1 MKIAIV
7 GGGAAGFFASI
18 SAKEHNTD
26 AKVVIFEKSNQV
38 LSKVKI
44 SGGGRCNL
52 TNGCDSI
59 AELCKAYPRGG
70 KGLKK
75 AFYLFNNKHTI
86 EWFQARGVPLVVQDD
101 LRVFPQSGIS
111 QSIIDCFLDEA
122 KRLEIEIKTG
132 KSVKA
137 IIPTNDKLG
146 IVFEHNVDRPEKF
159 DRVIVTTGGSP
170 QQSGLKWLEKLG
182 HKIENPVPS
191 LFSFNMPVEVI
202 TELMGVS
209 VEKAMLRIQG
219 TKLISDGPLL
229 VTHWGMSGPAI
240 LKLSSFGARIL
251 HEMDYKF
258 NIQVN
263 WANEQNAEMV
273 LLLLNDIV
281 KEHSHKSLSNFRPYN
296 LPGRLWTYLL
306 EKIDLSDSKTW
317 KEIGKKGMNRLV
329 NVLTNDTYTV
339 YGKSTFKD
347 EFVTCGG
354 VSLESVNMTT
364 MESKV
369 VKNLYFA
376 GEILDI
382 DAITGGFNFQAAWTT
397 GWIAGREC
405 TML

>member
-26 AKVVIFEKSNQV
+26 AEVVIFEKSQKL
-38 LSKVKI
+38 LSKVLV
-44 SGGGRCNL
+44 SGGGRCNV

-59 AELCKAYPRGG
+59 SELCSAYPRGG
-70 KGLKK
+70 KSLKK
-75 AFYLFNNKHTI
+75 AFHVFNNNHAI
-86 EWFQARGVPLVVQDD
+86 AWFESRGVPLVIQDD
-101 LRVFPQSGIS
+101 LRVFPQSGSS
-111 QSIIDCFLDEA
+111 QNIIDCFLDEA
-122 KRLEIEIKTG
+122 KRLEIEIRTG
-132 KSVKA
+132 KSVKT
-137 IIPTNDKLG
+137 IIPENDKLG
-146 IVFEHNVDRPEKF
+146 IVFEHQEDRPEKF
-159 DRVIVTTGGSP
+159 DKVIVTTGGSH
-170 QQSGLKWLEKLG
+170 QRNGLNWLEKLG

-191 LFSFNMPVEVI
+191 LFSFNMPDETI
-202 TELMGVS
+202 TVLMGVS
-209 VEKAMLRIQG
+209 VDNSMVKVQG
-219 TKLISDGPLL
+219 TKLISEGPLL
-229 VTHWGMSGPAI
+229 ITHWGMSGPAI

-263 WANEQNAEMV
+263 WANERNAEMV
-273 LLLLNDIV
+273 SLLMNDIV
-281 KEHSHKSLSNFRPYN
+281 KEHPHKSLSNFRPYN
-296 LPGRLWTYLL
+296 LPGRLWSYLL
-306 EKIDLSDSKTW
+306 EKIGLSESRTW

-339 YGKSTFKD
+339 NGKSTFKD

-354 VSLESVNMTT
+354 VSLESVGLTT

-376 GEILDI
+376 GEVLDI

-405 TML
+405 AM